1 VKIIDQQLLDNL
13 SAEARVNPRRRKN
26 FNLHPSDDFC
36 CHRLFNALEPDTY
49 IRPHRHLDPVK
60 DETFMIV
67 RGKLGVIMFDVAGIV
82 LGHVVLVPGGEAV
95 AVDMPHG
102 AFHSAV
108 SLEPGTVFFEAKA
121 GPYRPLT
128 AEETAPWAP
137 AEGTPEAADYLAMLK
152 KHITG

>member
-1 VKIIDQQLLDNL
+1 MKIIDQKLLDEL
-13 SAEARVNPRRRKN
+13 SAEARANPRRRKN
-26 FNLHPSDDFC
+26 YNLHPSDDFC

-67 RGKLGVIMFDVAGIV
+67 RGRLGVIMFDEVGAVVGRVA
-82 LGHVVLVPGGEAV
+82 LTPGGEAV
-95 AVDMPHG
+95 AADMPHG
-102 AFHSAV
+102 TFHTAV

-121 GPYRPLT
+121 GPYRPLA

-137 AEGTPEAADYLAMLK
+137 AEGTPEAVDYLASLK
-152 KHITG
+152 KLFIS

>member
-1 VKIIDQQLLDNL
+1 MKIIDQQLLDRL
-13 SAEARVNPRRRKN
+13 SAEARANPRRRKN

-49 IRPHRHLDPVK
+49 IRPHRHLDPAK

-67 RGKLGVIMFDVAGIV
+67 RGKLGVVMFDSAGVV
-82 LGHVVLVPGGEAV
+82 LGHVLLAPGGEAV
-95 AVDMPHG
+95 AADMPHG
-102 AFHSAV
+102 AYHTAI

-128 AEETAPWAP
+128 EDEMAPWAP
-137 AEGTPEAADYLAMLK
+137 ADGTREAADYLAALK
-152 KHITG
+152 NLFVS